1 MKVKLTQN
9 DHLNF
14 VATTGNGHCIS
25 MDGAPSVGG
34 GNKGARPMEVVLS
47 GLGGCS
53 AIDVMLILQK
63 SRQSVRHCEI
73 EINAQRAET
82 IPNVFTHIHL
92 HYRLTGDQLDPKKIA
107 RAIDLSKEKYCSVTK
122 MLENTAEISSSFEI
136 VGP

>member
-1 MKVKLTQN
+1 
-9 DHLNF
+9 
-14 VATTGNGHCIS
+14 
-25 MDGAPSVGG
+25 
-34 GNKGARPMEVVLS
+34 MEVVLS

-73 EINAQRAET
+73 EIDAQRAET